1 MYLNI
6 YIIYLLYYYY
16 IIIRFKQIVI
26 VKNFNSFKKKMI
38 LNKFLSNAQ
47 ALSIDFIWYYHQD
60 RWKYNSC
67 FNFSYLTLKHLS
79 NRFRNKI
86 KCATI
91 NNDLHNLYAI
101 KLNSIDKIKKCIK
114 HTKLL

>member
-47 ALSIDFIWYYHQD
+47 ALSIDFI
-60 RWKYNSC
+60 
-67 FNFSYLTLKHLS
+67 
-79 NRFRNKI
+79 
-86 KCATI
+86 
-91 NNDLHNLYAI
+91 
-101 KLNSIDKIKKCIK
+101 
-114 HTKLL
+114 